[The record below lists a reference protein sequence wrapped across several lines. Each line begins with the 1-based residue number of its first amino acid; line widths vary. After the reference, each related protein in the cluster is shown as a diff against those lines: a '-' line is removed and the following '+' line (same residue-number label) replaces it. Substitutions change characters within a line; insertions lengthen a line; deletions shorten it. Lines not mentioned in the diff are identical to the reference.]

1 MTTLKVMKRQI
12 VYQGNFDPERSR
24 DEIPKIY
31 VTWEL
36 GKGRYAIKIS
46 NDVDVMI
53 TPKSRVLVSWS
64 KEEEKIRGLEIL
76 KTILVPSK
84 GEKEIV
90 LTPLTQN
97 LYNIPYP
104 PPKDLDLFWCK
115 EVVQYF
121 SLDQGVLIKNRIDEI
136 MLDYVM
142 RLDFDSLQRR
152 AEILYPDLPKE
163 WQKKLAPLFKD
174 KAFMRMKTEWA
185 EVFVRELNRLM
196 WATSRSQ

>member
-1 MTTLKVMKRQI
+1 MTMLKVMKRQI

-24 DEIPKIY
+24 DELWKTFKIY
-31 VTWEL
+31 
-36 GKGRYAIKIS
+36 GYPKGTYGLQIS

-53 TPKSRVLVSWS
+53 TPKSKLLVSWS

-76 KTILVPSK
+76 KRELIPSK

-104 PPKDLDLFWCK
+104 SPKDLRLMWCK
-115 EVVQYF
+115 EGVQYF
-121 SLDQGVLIKNRIDEI
+121 SLDQGALIKNAVDEI
-136 MLDYVM
+136 RLDYVM

-152 AEILYPDLPKE
+152 AEILYPHLPKE
-163 WQKKLAPLFKD
+163 WQKKLAPLFTD

-185 EVFVRELNRLM
+185 DVFVRELNRLM